1 MKTKPRN
8 EKARLLLTLE
18 LAVILPAAALVI
30 VSAWHV
36 LHIQRDHAVE
46 AAIQREYSQV
56 LAISEKQI
64 NHKATELV
72 DDVRTEFPEPGEACS
87 VTLDRILAAHPYV
100 AHLFVVSSGGDMVL
114 RSQPDRLKSDSGFRS
129 EAEYVNKMYGTWLED
144 GLCLN
149 VRKAG
154 SPREKGN
161 ALYF

>member
-8 EKARLLLTLE
+8 EKTRLLLTLE

-36 LHIQRDHAVE
+36 LPIQRDHAVE

-64 NHKATELV
+64 NHKANELM

-100 AHLFVVSSGGDMVL
+100 AHIFVFTPGAGIVF
-114 RSQPDRLKSDSGFRS
+114 RSQAARLKNESGFRD
-129 EAEYVNKMYGTWLED
+129 EADHLSKM
-144 GLCLN
+144 
-149 VRKAG
+149 
-154 SPREKGN
+154 
-161 ALYF
+161 